1 MKRDH
6 VYSDALYR
14 SRLVEHQVSRNVPP
28 IVRLRGCNIEV
39 RLAASVTPP
48 PPNYKVVTIF
58 KIMLN
63 LSVETPVVVEGNPVF
78 WLRNFLGKVS
88 FFLVVEMVL
97 ELSGSASTSLEME
110 VM

>member
-1 MKRDH
+1 
-6 VYSDALYR
+6 
-14 SRLVEHQVSRNVPP
+14 
-28 IVRLRGCNIEV
+28 
-39 RLAASVTPP
+39 
-48 PPNYKVVTIF
+48 
-58 KIMLN
+58 MLN